1 MEYKLAHKFLYDKA
15 IEKGFIQLANH
26 IKRVGPLKIKVSK
39 MDFVSH
45 LSKIIIGQQL
55 SVQSAAAI
63 WKRTDKILKENK
75 YKKENIE
82 LNQKFKD
89 AGLSRQKI
97 EYLNG
102 IIFNKD
108 LINISKKELIE

>member
-1 MEYKLAHKFLYDKA
+1 MEYKLAHKFLYHKA
-15 IEKGFIQLANH
+15 VEKGYIQLANH
-26 IKRVGPLKIKVSK
+26 IKKVGPLKIKVSK

-75 YKKENIE
+75 YKKENIK
-82 LNQKFKD
+82 LNQKFRD

-108 LINISKKELIE
+108 LINLSLIHI